1 VEHSSVIVDFG
12 LLTDL
17 SKIEAVFKKLAAI
30 EDGFG
35 FDIETGYSGPPME
48 KYALHPETS
57 FVVGVSFSG
66 HPTWARYVPLR
77 HDVGNNVDNV
87 AFARLLAVLLATGK
101 GVPHNG
107 LFELRHL
114 ASFFRKYLTAD
125 EIREFGLDK
134 DGYYPIRSDSM
145 VEGYSLGKFREH
157 GLKPMTLNVFDHKMT
172 EFSDLFPDATSK
184 QTKSQRFNILEL
196 SPKVI
201 SYACEDSACALALH
215 RLHYPLVKDRL
226 MYKVD
231 MQIIPILGRM
241 EDRGIAMDW
250 ATMAR
255 WDQRAIQFNEALRS
269 EIMHDL
275 SLLCEEPVDIN
286 LGSAPQVGGV
296 LYQKLGLRT
305 TKLTEKGEMSTDAKA
320 LSGLAKKH
328 PVVQKILNW
337 RELRKLSGSYL
348 TKYPRDFRY
357 AEDGR
362 GHPSHQSTAVVSGRF
377 AVSDPAYQQLPKK
390 YRYVLDNG
398 TVFELKFRDI
408 VMAETKH
415 YLIGF
420 DYSQVELRVLAGLSG
435 EPALVKAFNNND
447 DVHQMTAAL
456 MFGIPF
462 EQVTEEQRS
471 TGKAQPIDEPVL
483 TPFGWRP
490 IGDLKVGDQVIGSSG
505 KATTVTGVF
514 PQGVREVFKV
524 TTTDG
529 AETRCCAEHL
539 WTVTNLNGGRTM
551 TRPLADGPKSL
562 VSMGLE
568 NPNGQAK
575 FKLPE
580 RPVVHY
586 APGPELPIDPY
597 VLGLLLGDGG
607 FCHDWAVSFA
617 SADPELIDA
626 VSAEHVRLGG
636 LVKFATTSTPEFQ
649 QIYLVSAEHG
659 APNPLSGYLRD
670 LGIRKHRDSEKFIPE
685 LYMRA
690 APEDRLAVLQGL
702 MDTDG
707 SVSASGGCL
716 RVTSR
721 ALVEQSQELVRSLGG
736 RSSFDGMP
744 LGEPSVLKSGRVI
757 TPRQIQYRTQ
767 MRLSPELIP
776 FRLPRKIAKLKTVKY
791 KTSVSIRS
799 AESVGETET
808 VCIAVSAADNL
819 YLTNGC
825 IVTHNTINFSLLYGQ
840 GPKGMAERMGID
852 IELAKAF
859 LQKYFAVYSSIK
871 SWVDKQ
877 TKEGVARGRTM
888 SKFGRIH
895 PIWALESDKPAIRAN
910 GERLCVN
917 APVQGGAA
925 DIMRIAMIRCTK
937 ALRQMGLD
945 DRVHLIMNI
954 HDALVFE
961 VDVSVHPQTVID
973 VVQPEVVFP
982 IEGWPALRADWEIGL
997 RWGSMTKL
1005 KLDENDQIVVPAKT
1019 PASEPELLEVG

>member
-1 VEHSSVIVDFG
+1 LTNLSAVWARQEVEHSSVAVDFG

-17 SKIEAVFKKLAAI
+17 SKIEAVFKKLATI

-48 KYALHPETS
+48 KYALHPETA

-66 HPTWARYVPLR
+66 HPTWARYTPLR
-77 HDVGNNVDNV
+77 HDVGNNVDNK
-87 AFARLLAVLLATGK
+87 AFARLLAKLLASGK
-101 GVPHNG
+101 GIAHNA

-114 ASFFRKYLTAD
+114 AGFFRKHLTAD
-125 EIREFGLDK
+125 EIFEAGLEPN
-134 DGYYPIRSDSM
+134 GYFPIFSDSM
-145 VEGYSLGKFREH
+145 IEGYDLGKFREH
-157 GLKPMTLNVFDHKMT
+157 GLKAMTLAVFDHKMT
-172 EFSDLFPDATSK
+172 EFADLFPEATAK
-184 QTKSQRFNILEL
+184 QAKSQRFNILEL
-196 SPKVI
+196 DARTV
-201 SYACEDSACALALH
+201 SYACEDAAWCLALSHKH
-215 RLHYPLVKDRL
+215 RPIVKDRL

-231 MQIIPILGRM
+231 MGQIPILAGM

-275 SLLCEEPVDIN
+275 SVLCEEPIDIN
-286 LGSAPQVGGV
+286 LGSAPQVSGV
-296 LYQKLGLRT
+296 LYHKLGLKT

-390 YRYVLDNG
+390 YRYELDSG
-398 TVFELKFRDI
+398 AVFELKFRDI
-408 VMAETKH
+408 VMAESKH

-462 EQVTEEQRS
+462 DQVTDEQRS
-471 TGKAQPIDEPVL
+471 IGK
-483 TPFGWRP
+483 
-490 IGDLKVGDQVIGSSG
+490 
-505 KATTVTGVF
+505 
-514 PQGVREVFKV
+514 
-524 TTTDG
+524 
-529 AETRCCAEHL
+529 
-539 WTVTNLNGGRTM
+539 
-551 TRPLADGPKSL
+551 
-562 VSMGLE
+562 
-568 NPNGQAK
+568 
-575 FKLPE
+575 
-580 RPVVHY
+580 
-586 APGPELPIDPY
+586 
-597 VLGLLLGDGG
+597 
-607 FCHDWAVSFA
+607 
-617 SADPELIDA
+617 
-626 VSAEHVRLGG
+626 
-636 LVKFATTSTPEFQ
+636 
-649 QIYLVSAEHG
+649 
-659 APNPLSGYLRD
+659 
-670 LGIRKHRDSEKFIPE
+670 
-685 LYMRA
+685 
-690 APEDRLAVLQGL
+690 
-702 MDTDG
+702 
-707 SVSASGGCL
+707 
-716 RVTSR
+716 
-721 ALVEQSQELVRSLGG
+721 
-736 RSSFDGMP
+736 
-744 LGEPSVLKSGRVI
+744 
-757 TPRQIQYRTQ
+757 
-767 MRLSPELIP
+767 
-776 FRLPRKIAKLKTVKY
+776 
-791 KTSVSIRS
+791 
-799 AESVGETET
+799 
-808 VCIAVSAADNL
+808 
-819 YLTNGC
+819 
-825 IVTHNTINFSLLYGQ
+825 TINFSLLYGQ
-840 GPKGMAERMGID
+840 GPKGMAERMGIGID
-852 IELAKAF
+852 EAKAF
-859 LQKYFAVYSSIK
+859 LQKYFAIYSSVK

-888 SKFGRIH
+888 SKFGRVH

-982 IEGWPALRADWEIGL
+982 IEGWPALRADWEVGL
-997 RWGSMTKL
+997 RWGSMQKL
-1005 KLDENDQIVVPAKT
+1005 KLNEDNQIVIPERA
-1019 PASEPELLEVG
+1019 PEPELLEVG